1 MKKLLLSLTIAML
14 SAMAFAQ
21 TPMRYTAPDGVFF
34 SGYNNQGG
42 VLAPYIY
49 MPYRT
54 SYTWTSTET
63 GDWTDGVHTATAAQ
77 SFTITDAVQGG
88 KNDIPSFQVG
98 DSVYQ
103 YGKNSTTSGAKVV
116 YYGNSSYS
124 VMTNAQLFVTGAS
137 KSMLLS
143 TFKLPAYA
151 SSYRIYF
158 YNAPEEN
165 ISIKDIYIPLTANDS
180 KKTSADIF
188 PEGAKMTV
196 KIYPATYSRGD
207 DGKYT
212 KSYTKTALASTTL
225 DVSNFTPYSNTSTS
239 YGSLNWNLT
248 DTLNIKGAFMVE
260 LSEFSTMGVAY
271 LRADAA
277 TGVSTQYVKVE
288 DSKLYAG
295 TYNMVIGV
303 NAMFPAL
310 YKHDSADEINF
321 KAEGET
327 ADKVKICANVNPTG
341 WKITKPDWI
350 TYETTFQKDNK
361 FYTNR
366 DVYLTFTAAANI
378 GEAREGTITI
388 NNRGKEIT
396 YTVKQAAPA
405 VAGKTYGFCG
415 TFCAWDATKA
425 IPFTKVDDTLTV
437 TIDSLYGEYK
447 VVVDNACTESY
458 GAWGDVYELLPGHSA
473 YGMTSNDGKNF
484 KVSDSYLNAVF
495 KIYNE
500 DEQLKI
506 RFCSGMKVVVP
517 VCVPN
522 FGLLVNGTVY
532 YPGTENT
539 ELGQWEIKNVT
550 LTAGDL
556 LQAKDTCSGAAW
568 TPAFI
573 DHLDYFGTDGKLLE
587 SGVYSFYL
595 KLGDGDKLYI
605 VKESVSPTDL
615 DNVNAKAVVIKQ
627 IVNGQLII
635 IRDGVRYNSL
645 GAIVE

>member
-1 MKKLLLSLTIAML
+1 ML

-21 TPMRYTAPDGVFF
+21 TPMRYTAPDG
-34 SGYNNQGG
+34 
-42 VLAPYIY
+42 
-49 MPYRT
+49 
-54 SYTWTSTET
+54 
-63 GDWTDGVHTATAAQ
+63 
-77 SFTITDAVQGG
+77 
-88 KNDIPSFQVG
+88 
-98 DSVYQ
+98 
-103 YGKNSTTSGAKVV
+103 
-116 YYGNSSYS
+116 
-124 VMTNAQLFVTGAS
+124 
-137 KSMLLS
+137 
-143 TFKLPAYA
+143 
-151 SSYRIYF
+151 
-158 YNAPEEN
+158 
-165 ISIKDIYIPLTANDS
+165 
-180 KKTSADIF
+180 
-188 PEGAKMTV
+188 
-196 KIYPATYSRGD
+196 
-207 DGKYT
+207 
-212 KSYTKTALASTTL
+212 
-225 DVSNFTPYSNTSTS
+225 
-239 YGSLNWNLT
+239 
-248 DTLNIKGAFMVE
+248 
-260 LSEFSTMGVAY
+260 
-271 LRADAA
+271 
-277 TGVSTQYVKVE
+277 
-288 DSKLYAG
+288 
-295 TYNMVIGV
+295 
-303 NAMFPAL
+303 
-310 YKHDSADEINF
+310 
-321 KAEGET
+321 
-327 ADKVKICANVNPTG
+327 
-341 WKITKPDWI
+341 
-350 TYETTFQKDNK
+350 
-361 FYTNR
+361 
-366 DVYLTFTAAANI
+366 
-378 GEAREGTITI
+378 
-388 NNRGKEIT
+388 
-396 YTVKQAAPA
+396 
-405 VAGKTYGFCG
+405 AGKTYGFCG

-506 RFCSGMKVVVP
+506 RFCSGTKVVVP

-556 LQAKDTCSGAAW
+556 LQAKDTCYGAAW